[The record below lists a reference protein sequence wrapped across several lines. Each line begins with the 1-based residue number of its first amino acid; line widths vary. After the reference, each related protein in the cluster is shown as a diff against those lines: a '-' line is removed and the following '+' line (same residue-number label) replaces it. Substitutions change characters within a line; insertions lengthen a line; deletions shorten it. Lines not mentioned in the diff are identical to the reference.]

1 MDKLSLEKE
10 LDLFLKNNTII
21 QLVKALHIPDDS
33 DTLTKDRPSIV
44 FGHSLSSME
53 IFELEKRVKK
63 AENAETLEEFVQSMF
78 EKKQASHKDLQDA
91 GISKEYWHKLVRGK
105 IKQPSKAKLLCIAIA
120 LKLNLEETEKLLR
133 KAGYSLA
140 RDVSVFESIIGFF
153 IEKGIYCITTID
165 EYLVNYNQPTLF
177 SIE

>member
-78 EKKQASHKDLQDA
+78 EK
-91 GISKEYWHKLVRGK
+91 
-105 IKQPSKAKLLCIAIA
+105 
-120 LKLNLEETEKLLR
+120 
-133 KAGYSLA
+133 
-140 RDVSVFESIIGFF
+140 
-153 IEKGIYCITTID
+153 
-165 EYLVNYNQPTLF
+165 
-177 SIE
+177 

>member
-1 MDKLSLEKE
+1 
-10 LDLFLKNNTII
+10 
-21 QLVKALHIPDDS
+21 
-33 DTLTKDRPSIV
+33 
-44 FGHSLSSME
+44 
-53 IFELEKRVKK
+53 
-63 AENAETLEEFVQSMF
+63 
-78 EKKQASHKDLQDA
+78 
-91 GISKEYWHKLVRGK
+91 
-105 IKQPSKAKLLCIAIA
+105 
-120 LKLNLEETEKLLR
+120 LEETEKLLR